1 VVRSLPD
8 FLLLDKN
15 RAEGRSR
22 LVRIRL
28 VGGILTL
35 VCWVSLPSAAGAAEP
50 RATPP
55 VGTDGHL
62 TLECKGTTKANGVES
77 AESRTYTVD
86 TKLCAV
92 APWPAGQCKCIDTTI
107 ACDNRD
113 EGNSDRFIV
122 NRVTTKVVHHRANWE
137 FVGHCKRRSP

>member
-35 VCWVSLPSAAGAAEP
+35 LCWVSLPSAAGAGEP

-113 EGNSDRFIV
+113 EGNPDRFIV
-122 NRVTTKVVHHRANWE
+122 NRVTTKVVHRRANWE